1 MEERD
6 HWNRVYAAKSEDT
19 VSWFQKDAQPS
30 LDLILTYPDAAA
42 RGVVDI
48 GAGASR
54 LVDRLLDNHVEDV
67 TLLDLSNR
75 RFDVVRGRLI
85 GRDVQPTF
93 VVQDVADWQPA
104 RTFGI
109 WHDRAAFH
117 FLTDRASQD
126 AYLSVLQSA
135 TVPGSIAIIATFAEN
150 GPEQCSGLPVQRYS
164 SEALSARIEPSF
176 RPLETRKIDHLTPN
190 GVTQPFQYTVLEAV

>member
-1 MEERD
+1 MEKRN
-6 HWNRVYAAKSEDT
+6 HWNSVYATKSEDT

-54 LVDRLLDNHVEDV
+54 LVDRLLDNDVDDV
-67 TLLDLSNR
+67 TLLDLSDR
-75 RFDVVRGRLI
+75 SFDVVRDRLS
-85 GRDVQPTF
+85 GQDVQPTF
-93 VVQDVADWQPA
+93 VVQDVTYWQPA
-104 RTFGI
+104 RAFGV

-126 AYLSVLQSA
+126 AYLSVLKSA
-135 TVPGSIAIIATFAEN
+135 TAPGAIVIMATFADD
-150 GPEQCSGLPVQRYS
+150 GPERCSGLPVQRYS
-164 SEALSARIEPSF
+164 SEELSARVGPSF
-176 RPLETRKIDHLTPN
+176 QLLETQKTGHQTP
-190 GVTQPFQYTVLEAV
+190 GGATQGFQYSVFNVV